1 VLTWLPGDPQT
12 KMISVTVKGDTVV
25 EPDETLKVNL
35 SGVTGGAMLQDGQA
49 IGTILNDD

>member
-1 VLTWLPGDPQT
+1 
-12 KMISVTVKGDTVV
+12 MISVTVKSDTAV

-35 SGVTGGAMLQDGQA
+35 SGITGGAVLSDAQG